1 MADRAAPS
9 TIRRRG
15 LSIPL
20 GFAISCAVLSATF
33 TLLLAPRSVALSSSH
48 RAVVNATADSA
59 LHDLPGADPRRERL
73 ILRRTERAVV
83 ADAGFAVVQTS
94 LVWIPPGA
102 EAAPLAQ
109 TVELFGV
116 DRQTRAIL
124 PGYGDRERSGSFG
137 FPPDSPRAS
146 LRIWDAFHPGPVNAR
161 FEVATT
167 QGGIEFYRY
176 SLEAEEADASPTYTP
191 LQLVPER
198 YRVVISGRGWALVE
212 PRSGVVVDRAM
223 RLEARFVLASD
234 HSVLGPAQALEW
246 RYAEADRV
254 ALLEQVRNR
263 LRWLDLLQI
272 WLPRLLAV
280 GAVLGFALAALRG
293 LRR

>member
-9 TIRRRG
+9 TTRRRG

-20 GFAISCAVLSATF
+20 GFAISCAVLSATVAF
-33 TLLLAPRSVALSSSH
+33 VLAPRLVALGSSH
-48 RAVVNATADSA
+48 RSVVNATVDSA
-59 LHDLPGADPRRERL
+59 LHELPGADPRHQRF
-73 ILRRTERAVV
+73 ILRRTEHAVV
-83 ADAGFAVVQTS
+83 ADAEFAVVQTS
-94 LVWIPPGA
+94 LIWIPPGT
-102 EAAPLAQ
+102 EVAPLAQ

-116 DRQTRAIL
+116 DRQTRTIL

-161 FEVATT
+161 FELATT
-167 QGGIEFYRY
+167 QGGIEYYRY
-176 SLEAEEADASPTYTP
+176 SLAVEEADASPTYAP

-198 YRVVISGRGWALVE
+198 YRVVIGGTGWALVE
-212 PRSGVVVDRAM
+212 PRSGLVVDRAM

-234 HSVLGPAQALEW
+234 RSVLGTAQALEW

-254 ALLEQVRNR
+254 ALLELARNQVR
-263 LRWLDLLQI
+263 LLDLLQI
-272 WLPRLLAV
+272 WLPRLLAL
-280 GAVLGFALAALRG
+280 GAAFGFALAALRG
-293 LRR
+293 LTR